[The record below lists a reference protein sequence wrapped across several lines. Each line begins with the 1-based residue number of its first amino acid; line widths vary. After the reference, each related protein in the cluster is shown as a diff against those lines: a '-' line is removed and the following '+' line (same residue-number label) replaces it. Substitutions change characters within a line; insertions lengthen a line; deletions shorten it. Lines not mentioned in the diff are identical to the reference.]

1 MKKLL
6 VTALI
11 LGSSTNVMADDY
23 KYLTAKYN
31 NEEKSIELAS
41 IRKITFEAGDVVVY
55 TSEGQVKFPLSEME
69 KMFFSEAP
77 TVIESMP
84 METASMKV
92 SGGVLSVSGNGLLR
106 IYSGNGQ
113 LQQMAKVDG
122 SSRISL
128 QNLPKGVYIISI
140 GNQSIKFNK

>member
-77 TVIESMP
+77 TAIESMP

-128 QNLPKGVYIISI
+128 QNLPKGVYIINI

>member
-77 TVIESMP
+77 TAIESMP

-92 SGGVLSVSGNGLLR
+92 SDGVLSVSGNGLLC
-106 IYSGNGQ
+106 IYSSNGQ

-128 QNLPKGVYIISI
+128 QNLPKGVYIINI

>member
-77 TVIESMP
+77 TAIESMP

-106 IYSGNGQ
+106 IYSSNGQ
-113 LQQMAKVDG
+113 LQQMAKVYG

-128 QNLPKGVYIISI
+128 QNLPKGVYIINI

>member
-6 VTALI
+6 LAALI
-11 LGSSTNVMADDY
+11 LGSSANAMADDY

-31 NEEKSIELAS
+31 NEEQSIELAT
-41 IRKITFEAGDVVVY
+41 IRKITFETGNVVVY
-55 TSEGQVKFPLSEME
+55 TSEGQVTFPLSEME
-69 KMFFSEAP
+69 KMFFSDIPSA
-77 TVIESMP
+77 IESMP

-92 SGGVLSVSGNGLLR
+92 SDGVLCVSGKGLLR
-106 IYSGNGQ
+106 IYSSNGQ

-122 SSRISL
+122 SARISL
-128 QNLPKGVYIISI
+128 QSLPKGIYVANL

>member
-77 TVIESMP
+77 TAIESMP

-106 IYSGNGQ
+106 IYSSNGQ

>member
-69 KMFFSEAP
+69 KMLFSEAP
-77 TVIESMP
+77 TAIESMP

-106 IYSGNGQ
+106 IYSSNGQ

-128 QNLPKGVYIISI
+128 QNLPKGVYIINI

>member
-77 TVIESMP
+77 TAIESMP

-106 IYSGNGQ
+106 IYSSNGQ

-128 QNLPKGVYIISI
+128 QNLPKGVYIINI